1 MLLLFN
7 YLVSKSIVHTF
18 HLQLQRSIHSSLAG
32 RITIPVIFILAM

>member
-18 HLQLQRSIHSSLAG
+18 HLQRSIHSSLAG
-32 RITIPVIFILAM
+32 RITIPIIFILAM